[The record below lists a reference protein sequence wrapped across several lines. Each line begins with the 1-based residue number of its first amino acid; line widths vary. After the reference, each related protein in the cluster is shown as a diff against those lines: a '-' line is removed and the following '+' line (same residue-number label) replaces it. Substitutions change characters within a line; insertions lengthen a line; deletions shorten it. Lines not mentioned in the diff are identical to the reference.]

1 MLRRLVSCHIVLG
14 PTFLQEEVH
23 QDQEQAPQSS
33 AIIGEAVCDEGK
45 EHADKDADHDHDRN
59 NHPHND
65 HEDDDEDDNTRTM
78 SSFLFVNC
86 NTPRKRL
93 FAFG

>member
-14 PTFLQEEVH
+14 PTFLQKEVH
-23 QDQEQAPQSS
+23 QDQEQAPQSG

-45 EHADKDADHDHDRN
+45 EHADKDADHED
-59 NHPHND
+59 
-65 HEDDDEDDNTRTM
+65 EDDDEDNNTRTM

-93 FAFG
+93 FG